1 MAMNWPQLV
10 KPRACRSAWC
20 SLTAF
25 SNSPREKLQHLREN
39 AAYFIHRLS
48 LLKLGIGSLVGTQSS
63 LPGAQPFT
71 ASLNPHHPS
80 SLCLYLTPN
89 WDSSDRGWEPRWLL
103 RCRGLHEV
111 RRPGRRWW
119 SCLG

>member
-71 ASLNPHHPS
+71 ASLNPHQPS

-89 WDSSDRGWEPRWLL
+89 WDSSVIKYTVPMKGGPINYTESAPAA
-103 RCRGLHEV
+103 GT
-111 RRPGRRWW
+111 
-119 SCLG
+119 